1 MSIREKDCY
10 ILTSL
15 KIRSA
20 SHTHICQATK
30 YHLSLILMAS
40 RALYN
45 FNWPLRWRSARDY
58 FTILARCRP
67 ATPRVSILKPPEKLE
82 AVNPSP
88 GCLSQAVKPRVS
100 DNWPLIGQYLPLIGR
115 CPVTSPWPARVTEIM
130 CRHIGGS
137 QCLKASDYY
146 HPTSADTAPLATII
160 ATNICKVRGLKSA
173 WRSAHPLWQATQRSN
188 WNVERGYGVWSCL
201 EVGFLIPPFLPL

>member
-115 CPVTSPWPARVTEIM
+115 CPVTSPWPAPCDRDNVSAHRRLSVSQGIRLSPNK
-130 CRHIGGS
+130 CRH
-137 QCLKASDYY
+137 
-146 HPTSADTAPLATII
+146 
-160 ATNICKVRGLKSA
+160 
-173 WRSAHPLWQATQRSN
+173 WRSTITRTRNFEGL
-188 WNVERGYGVWSCL
+188 L
-201 EVGFLIPPFLPL
+201 F